1 MKNVFTV
8 FKRDIKSMFTNPV
21 ALIIIIGLCIIP
33 SLYAWINI
41 VASWDP
47 YSNTGTMPVA
57 IVNNDA
63 GATLNGKN
71 INIGD
76 GVITELHS
84 NDKIGWK
91 FVTQSEA
98 NKGIIDGS
106 YYAMIEIP
114 SNFSKDLASVTTN
127 NPKKADIIYKVNT
140 KINPVSGKITGVAES
155 TLVNQIKTTFLES
168 VNTEIFSKLNAVGD
182 KLEQNKN
189 NILNLKK
196 SVININNNMG
206 AINTVLA
213 GVSTGSANLSTY
225 IDTVKGSLPSIRG
238 SLNNVQNITVNTGSI
253 IDNTNSTLNMAFNN
267 ISVNLDNAKS
277 NISNIQQDLSEI
289 NTESATSTQAKA
301 LISSINS
308 NLANVN
314 ASVTSVLNF
323 LETVNKSIPNKG
335 LQTMIGN
342 INNIKGAIESEMK
355 TLSTAS
361 ATIDS
366 GQELKA
372 DTLNSIK
379 SGISNISNSLDS
391 TISNYNGNT
400 KGQLKSIGGNLSS
413 STKTAAGLINQAN
426 GLVGKIQNV
435 VDTASSNTKMAGS
448 TANSLRSTMDQF
460 SGVISSLAKN
470 LGEINNNDLSQM
482 VSVLQG
488 NPAIM
493 GNFISTPF
501 NIQQE
506 SIFKI
511 DNYGSG
517 MTPMYTVLAIWVG
530 ALLLT
535 SLLKTNPP
543 KFEGLE
549 KISLREQYFGKLL
562 TFMSIVIIQTIIMT
576 VGNKFLL
583 GVQTANLPLFII
595 LGIITGIVF
604 CIIIFTLVSL
614 FGNFGKAIVIVLM
627 VVQIAGAGGTY
638 PVQVLPL
645 FFRVVQPIMPFSY
658 ALGAFREAV
667 AGPIFDHVKSDLI
680 ALGLFAIIFLLLG
693 YFLKP
698 HMHPR
703 LTKFEKKFEESGIG
717 E

>member
-41 VASWDP
+41 VACWDP
-47 YSNTGTMPVA
+47 YTNTGSMPVA
-57 IVNNDA
+57 VVNNDV

-91 FVTQSEA
+91 FVSQSEA
-98 NKGIIDGS
+98 NKGVVDGT

-114 SNFSKDLASVTTN
+114 SNFSKDLASVTTD

-140 KINPVSGKITGVAES
+140 KVNPVSGKITEVAET

-168 VNTEIFSKLNAVGD
+168 VNTEIFSKLNTVGN
-182 KLEQNKN
+182 KLEQNKDD
-189 NILNLKK
+189 ILNLKK

-206 AINTVLA
+206 AINSVLDGVTV
-213 GVSTGSANLSTY
+213 GSANLGTY
-225 IDTVKGSLPSIRG
+225 IDTVKASLPSIRD
-238 SLNNVQNITVNTGSI
+238 SLSNVQSITVNTGSI

-277 NISNIQQDLSEI
+277 NVSNIQQDLSEI
-289 NTESATSTQAKA
+289 NTDSATAAQAKS

-335 LQTMIGN
+335 LQAMIGN

-355 TLSTAS
+355 TLGVAS
-361 ATIDS
+361 STIDS
-366 GQELKA
+366 GQKLKA
-372 DTLNSIK
+372 DTLDSLK
-379 SGISNISNSLDS
+379 SGISNVSNSLNS

-400 KGQLKSIGGNLSS
+400 KGQLQGIGANLAG
-413 STKTAAGLINQAN
+413 STKTAAGLINEAN

-448 TANSLRSTMDQF
+448 TASSLKSTMDQF
-460 SGVISSLAKN
+460 SGVISNLAKN

-482 VSVLQG
+482 ISVLQG

-501 NIQQE
+501 NVQQE

-517 MTPMYTVLAIWVG
+517 MTPIYTVLAIWVG

-535 SLLKTNPP
+535 SLLKTAPP
-543 KFEGLE
+543 EFEGSE
-549 KISLREQYFGKLL
+549 KISIREKYFGKLL

-576 VGNKFLL
+576 VGSKYLL

-614 FGNFGKAIVIVLM
+614 FGNFGKAIAIVLM
-627 VVQIAGAGGTY
+627 VVQIAGTGGTY

-645 FFRVVQPIMPFSY
+645 FFRIIQPIMPFSY
-658 ALGAFREAV
+658 AVDAFREAV
-667 AGPIFDHVKSDLI
+667 AGPIFDHVKNDII
-680 ALGLFAIIFLLLG
+680 ALIVFAIVFLLLA

-698 HMHPR
+698 HLHPR

>member
-41 VASWDP
+41 VACWDP
-47 YSNTGTMPVA
+47 YTNTGSMPVA
-57 IVNNDA
+57 VVNNDV

-91 FVTQSEA
+91 FVSQSEA
-98 NKGIIDGS
+98 NKGVVDGT

-114 SNFSKDLASVTTN
+114 SNFSKDLASVTTD

-140 KINPVSGKITGVAES
+140 KVNPVSGKITEVAET

-168 VNTEIFSKLNAVGD
+168 VNTEIFSKLNTVGN
-182 KLEQNKN
+182 KLEQNKDD
-189 NILNLKK
+189 ILNLKK

-206 AINTVLA
+206 AINSVLDGVTV
-213 GVSTGSANLSTY
+213 GSANLGTY
-225 IDTVKGSLPSIRG
+225 IDTVKASLPSIRD
-238 SLNNVQNITVNTGSI
+238 SLSNVQSITVNTGSI

-277 NISNIQQDLSEI
+277 NVSNIQQDLSEI
-289 NTESATSTQAKA
+289 NTDSATAAQAKS

-335 LQTMIGN
+335 LQAMIGN

-355 TLSTAS
+355 TLGVAS

-366 GQELKA
+366 GQKLKA
-372 DTLNSIK
+372 DTLDSLK
-379 SGISNISNSLDS
+379 SGISNVSNSLDS
-391 TISNYNGNT
+391 TISNYNGST
-400 KGQLKSIGGNLSS
+400 KGKLQGIGVNLAG
-413 STKTAAGLINQAN
+413 STKTAAGLINEAN

-448 TANSLRSTMDQF
+448 TASSLKSTMDQF
-460 SGVISSLAKN
+460 SGVISNLAKN

-482 VSVLQG
+482 ISVLQG

-501 NIQQE
+501 NVQQE

-517 MTPMYTVLAIWVG
+517 MTPIYTVLAIWVG

-535 SLLKTNPP
+535 SLLKTAPP
-543 KFEGLE
+543 EFEGSE
-549 KISLREQYFGKLL
+549 KISIREKYFGKLL

-576 VGNKFLL
+576 VGSKYLL

-614 FGNFGKAIVIVLM
+614 FGNFGKAIAIVLM
-627 VVQIAGAGGTY
+627 VVQIAGTGGTY

-645 FFRVVQPIMPFSY
+645 FFRIIQPIMPFSY
-658 ALGAFREAV
+658 AVDAFREAV
-667 AGPIFDHVKSDLI
+667 AGPIFDHVKNDII
-680 ALGLFAIIFLLLG
+680 ALIVFAIVFLLLA

-698 HMHPR
+698 HLHPR